1 MLAGTPVAYL
11 CLHYGYVMKGRTAG
25 LTLAALGVVYGDIG
39 TSPLY
44 AFKEAFTG
52 THALPLAPQTV
63 LAVLSMMFWAITL
76 IVSLKYVTFLLR
88 FDHKGEG
95 GSLVLLTFALRAAKD
110 RPGLTTAITMMGAFA
125 ASLFY
130 GDALIT
136 PAISVLSAIEGL
148 AVVSPRFTDFIVPVA
163 IGLLTGLFMLQRR
176 GTARM
181 GRLFGPVMV
190 VWFIT
195 IALLGA
201 RSILEAPA
209 VLSALN
215 PTYAVGF
222 ALERPGLA
230 LLALGAVF
238 LCLTGAE
245 ALYADMGHFGKVPIR
260 LAWYAFVFPA
270 LMLNYFGQGALLL
283 REPAAAVNPFYL
295 LAPEALRF
303 PLVVLAT
310 CATIIASQATISAA
324 YSVTQQAS
332 RLNFLPRLRV
342 LHTSESAQGQIYVP
356 LVNWLMLLGVI
367 SLVLGFQSS
376 SALAGAYG
384 IAVNGDMII
393 STVMLIVVLLARED
407 RVRLIALVAAL
418 IFLVIEALFLSS
430 NLTKIAAGGWFPLVL
445 GAALFAVLS
454 TWRRGVE
461 VLQARKQVQP
471 EARPDTIRVGLDS
484 AVRVP
489 RTGVFFS
496 SRRTGYPSAFL
507 HNLKHNMV
515 LHERCVF
522 VSIEFIDAPYV
533 DDSERLD
540 IDRNEGGVWRVNA
553 KFGFRED
560 PSIDQILAL
569 AAKRGLHIDPESASF
584 FTSKAE
590 IVSVTKP
597 HRFFGWRRHLF
608 MWMLQNSPTIADYM
622 RLPPHRVV
630 ELRTQVAV

>member
-1 MLAGTPVAYL
+1 V
-11 CLHYGYVMKGRTAG
+11 
-25 LTLAALGVVYGDIG
+25 LAAL
-39 TSPLY
+39 SP
-44 AFKEAFTG
+44 G
-52 THALPLAPQTV
+52 HA
-63 LAVLSMMFWAITL
+63 I
-76 IVSLKYVTFLLR
+76 
-88 FDHKGEG
+88 
-95 GSLVLLTFALRAAKD
+95 
-110 RPGLTTAITMMGAFA
+110 
-125 ASLFY
+125 
-130 GDALIT
+130 
-136 PAISVLSAIEGL
+136 
-148 AVVSPRFTDFIVPVA
+148 
-163 IGLLTGLFMLQRR
+163 
-176 GTARM
+176 
-181 GRLFGPVMV
+181 
-190 VWFIT
+190 
-195 IALLGA
+195 
-201 RSILEAPA
+201 
-209 VLSALN
+209 
-215 PTYAVGF
+215 GF
-222 ALERPGLA
+222 ALERPVLA
-230 LLALGAVF
+230 FAALGAVF
-238 LCLTGAE
+238 LCITGAE

-260 LAWYAFVFPA
+260 VAWYGLAFPA
-270 LMLNYFGQGALLL
+270 LMLNYFGQGALVL
-283 REPAAAVNPFYL
+283 RDSNAAVNPFYL
-295 LAPEALRF
+295 LAPDALRL

-342 LHTSESAQGQIYVP
+342 RHTSESAQGQIYVP
-356 LVNWLMLLGVI
+356 LVNWLMLFGVI

-393 STVMLIVVLLARED
+393 STLMLIVVLLARRD
-407 RVRLIALVAAL
+407 RVRILTLAVALV
-418 IFLVIEALFLSS
+418 FLLIEALFLSS

-445 GAALFAVLS
+445 GSVLFAVLS

-461 VLQARKQVQP
+461 LLQARKQVQP
-471 EARPDTIRVGLDS
+471 EARPETIRVGLDA
-484 AVRVP
+484 AVKVP

-496 SRRTGYPSAFL
+496 SRRSGYPSAFL

-522 VSIEFIDAPYV
+522 VSIEFVDAPFV
-533 DDSERLD
+533 DDSERLE
-540 IDRNEGGVWRVNA
+540 IDRSEGGLWRVNA

-569 AAKRGLHIDPESASF
+569 AARRGLHIDAESASF

-597 HRFFGWRRHLF
+597 RRFFGWRRHLF

>member
-1 MLAGTPVAYL
+1 LRSAPS
-11 CLHYGYVMKGRTAG
+11 GRPPAIAA

-44 AFKEAFTG
+44 AFKEAFSG
-52 THALPLAPQTV
+52 THAVSVARGNV
-63 LAVLSMMFWAITL
+63 FAVLSMMFWAVTL

-95 GSLVLLTFALRAAKD
+95 GSLVLLTFALRALKD
-110 RPGLTTAITMMGAFA
+110 RPGLAAAIAMMGAFA

-136 PAISVLSAIEGL
+136 PAISVLSAVEGL
-148 AVVSPRFTDFIVPVA
+148 AIVSPHLSNMVLPIAVA
-163 IGLLTGLFMLQRR
+163 LLTLLFFVQRR
-176 GTARM
+176 GTARV
-181 GRLFGPVMV
+181 GRVFGPVMII
-190 VWFIT
+190 WFVT
-195 IALLGA
+195 IAVLGLRSIVETPDVLGA
-201 RSILEAPA
+201 LSPA
-209 VLSALN
+209 H
-215 PTYAVGF
+215 AVRF
-222 ALERPGLA
+222 ALEKPALA
-230 LLALGAVF
+230 MLALGAVF

-260 LAWYAFVFPA
+260 IAWYGVAFPA
-270 LMLNYFGQGALLL
+270 LMLNYFGQGALVL
-283 REPAAAVNPFYL
+283 RDASTAANPFYL
-295 LAPEALRF
+295 LAPESIRF
-303 PLVVLAT
+303 PLVILAT

-356 LVNWLMLLGVI
+356 FVNWLMFLGVI

-393 STVMLIVVLLARED
+393 STLLLIVVLVMRRD
-407 RVRLIALVAAL
+407 RVRFVTLIAAAV
-418 IFLVIEALFLSS
+418 FLLIEALFLSA

-445 GAALFAVLS
+445 GAVLFAVLS
-454 TWRRGVE
+454 TWKRGVE

-471 EARPDTIRVGLDS
+471 ETRPDSIRASLES
-484 AVRVP
+484 AVRIP

-496 SRRTGYPSAFL
+496 SRRSGYPSAFL

-515 LHERCVF
+515 MPERCIF
-522 VSIEFIDAPYV
+522 VSVEFVDAPYA
-533 DDSERLD
+533 DDAERLEIERSED
-540 IDRNEGGVWRVNA
+540 GSVWRVNA

-560 PSIDQILAL
+560 PSIDKILDL
-569 AAKRGLHIDPESASF
+569 GGRRGLRIDVESTSF

-597 HRFFGWRRHLF
+597 KRFFGWRRQLF
-608 MWMLQNSPTIADYM
+608 MWMLQNSPSIADYM